1 MTSLA
6 RSIFYALANVLH
18 PRMLWLML
26 WPVLVALAIWGSVAL
41 IFWTQIALWLAELI
55 HQWLTT
61 GWFAI
66 QWDVKDLALIAAK
79 AMIVI
84 LLVPL
89 VQLTALLILSSF
101 GMPSMVEYVA
111 ARSYPALERRRGGSL
126 AGSLWNGLVALAGM
140 VLLFALSLPLW
151 FFPPLWPLIPVTVV
165 GWVNQ
170 RVLRYDALAEH
181 AGAGEMRQVLA
192 GRRVT
197 LYFLG
202 VVLALLAY
210 VPFLGFFAPV
220 FFGLSFI
227 HYLLAALREHR
238 DAPIAGQVLRGDGS

>member
-111 ARSYPALERRRGGSL
+111 ARSYPALERRHGGSL

-151 FFPPLWPLIPVTVV
+151 FFPPLWPLIPVAVV

>member
-1 MTSLA
+1 MSQVA
-6 RSIFYALANVLH
+6 RSLVFALASLLH

-26 WPVLVALAIWGSVAL
+26 WPVLVALGLWGTVVL
-41 IFWTQIALWLAELI
+41 VFWSQLAAWLASLI

-66 QWDVKDLALIAAK
+66 QWEVKDLALIAAE

-101 GMPSMVEYVA
+101 GMPAMVDYVA
-111 ARSYPALERRRGGSL
+111 ARSYAGLERRRGGGL
-126 AGSLWNGLVALAGM
+126 AGSIWNGLLAIVGM
-140 VLLFALSLPLW
+140 VVLFVVSIPFW
-151 FFPPLWPLIPVTVV
+151 FFPPLWPVIPLTIV

-181 AGAGEMRQVLA
+181 ATAAEMRQVFA
-192 GRRVT
+192 GRRGT
-197 LYFLG
+197 LYALG
-202 VVLALLAY
+202 AVLALLAY
-210 VPFLGFFAPV
+210 VPFVGFFAPV
-220 FFGLSFI
+220 VVGLSFI
-227 HYLLAALREHR
+227 HYLLAALKVHRES
-238 DAPIAGQVLRGDGS
+238 PIEGRVP

>member
-1 MTSLA
+1 MNQVA
-6 RSIFYALANVLH
+6 RSLLFALGNLLH

-26 WPVLVALAIWGSVAL
+26 WPVLIALVLWGTVVL
-41 IFWTQIALWLAELI
+41 VFWTQIAVWLAGLI

-66 QWDVKDLALIAAK
+66 QWEVQDMALIAAK
-79 AMIVI
+79 AMIVL

-89 VQLTALLILSSF
+89 IQLTALLILSSF
-101 GMPSMVEYVA
+101 GMPAMVAHVA
-111 ARSYPALERRRGGSL
+111 ARSYPELEQRRGGSL

-140 VLLFALSLPLW
+140 VALFVVSVPLW
-151 FFPPLWPLIPVTVV
+151 LFPPLWPVIPLAIV

-181 AGAGEMRQVLA
+181 AAAAEMRQVFT
-192 GRRVT
+192 GRRGT
-197 LYFLG
+197 LYVLG

-210 VPFLGFFAPV
+210 VPFVGFFAPV
-220 FFGLSFI
+220 LFGLSFI
-227 HYLLAALREHR
+227 HYLLAALKVHREP
-238 DAPIAGQVLRGDGS
+238 PIEGRVP

>member
-1 MTSLA
+1 MKEIA
-6 RSIFYALANVLH
+6 RSLLYALANVLH

-26 WPVLVALAIWGSVAL
+26 WPVLIALALWGAVTL
-41 IFWTQIALWLAELI
+41 VFWTQIAIWLAGVI

-79 AMIVI
+79 AMILI

-101 GMPSMVEYVA
+101 GMPSMVEHVA
-111 ARSYPALERRRGGSL
+111 SRSYAGLERRRGGSL

-140 VLLFALSLPLW
+140 ALLFVLSVPFW
-151 FFPPLWPLIPVTVV
+151 FFPPFWPLIPVAVV

-181 AGAGEMRQVLA
+181 ATAAEMQQVFA
-192 GRRVT
+192 GRRFA
-197 LYFLG
+197 LYLLG

>member
-1 MTSLA
+1 MNLVA
-6 RSIFYALANVLH
+6 RSLLYALGNIMH

-26 WPVLVALAIWGSVAL
+26 WPVLIALALWGAVAL
-41 IFWTQIALWLAELI
+41 IFWTQIALWLADLI

-89 VQLTALLILSSF
+89 VQLTALLILSTF
-101 GMPSMVEYVA
+101 GMPAMVEHVA
-111 ARSYPALERRRGGSL
+111 TRSYANLERRRGGSL
-126 AGSLWNGLVALAGM
+126 AGSLWNGFVALAGM
-140 VLLFALSLPLW
+140 VLLFVLSIPLW
-151 FFPPLWPLIPVTVV
+151 FFPPFWPLIPVAVV

-181 AGAGEMRQVLA
+181 ATAGEMRQVFA
-192 GRRVT
+192 GRRFS
-197 LYFLG
+197 LYLLG

-210 VPFLGFFAPV
+210 VPFLGLFAPV

-227 HYLLAALREHR
+227 HYLLAALKVHRES
-238 DAPIAGQVLRGDGS
+238 PIEGRVT

>member
-1 MTSLA
+1 MNQVA
-6 RSIFYALANVLH
+6 RALAFAFANLLH

-26 WPVLVALAIWGSVAL
+26 WPVLVALALWGTVTI
-41 IFWTQIALWLAELI
+41 IFWTQIALWLAGVI

-66 QWDVKDLALIAAK
+66 QWEVQDLALIAAK
-79 AMIVI
+79 ALIVI

-101 GMPSMVEYVA
+101 GMPAMVAHVA
-111 ARSYPALERRRGGSL
+111 ARSYPGLEQRRGGGL

-140 VLLFALSLPLW
+140 VVLFVVSIPLW
-151 FFPPLWPLIPVTVV
+151 IFPPLWPVIPLAVV

-181 AGAGEMRQVLA
+181 ATADEMRQVFA
-192 GRRVT
+192 GRRGT
-197 LYFLG
+197 LYVLG
-202 VVLALLAY
+202 IVLALLAY
-210 VPFLGFFAPV
+210 VPFVGFFAPV
-220 FFGLSFI
+220 LFGLSFI
-227 HYLLAALREHR
+227 HYLLAALKVHR
-238 DAPIAGQVLRGDGS
+238 QSPLEGEGL